1 MIACECISHVQ
12 ETFKPE
18 DVFREKTK
26 KQKNKK
32 TKKTK
37 KKGSREERDF

>member
-26 KQKNKK
+26 KKTKK